1 MCCLH
6 RNPNRSQQGAALI
19 IAMLVFAL
27 SATLLV
33 ALQREFSLALQRG
46 TNQLVSEQ
54 AWAYLIGAEELAKLA
69 LQADH
74 LLDARSATAAD
85 HLGELWA
92 QPATPY
98 PLDAGGWMTGQL
110 TDLQGRINLNM
121 LVDASAIQNSLS
133 GGEGLADEN
142 TESEGAGG
150 ERESNGGEPIGVS
163 ERVDEPRRENESV
176 GQRLGDEAGRWTP
189 TQKLLIR
196 LLQALNEAS
205 LPLDEAMTLT
215 EAISDFIDR
224 DANRRQSGAEV
235 DEYRYG
241 DFPYLPAN
249 RALASVSELRSVQGM
264 TPEIYEA
271 LAPLVTVWPERN
283 TRLNILTAPLPVLR
297 TLNADDQWAPLSV
310 IDAERLAESRREGG
324 IAEVEDLLRSPIL
337 QGKAFADLEP
347 LLDIRSDW
355 FLLDASV
362 ELVDRQRHLFTVLH
376 RDADTTVAVFR
387 SEGEL

>member
-6 RNPNRSQQGAALI
+6 LNPNRSQQGAALI

-33 ALQREFSLALQRG
+33 VLQREFSLALQRG
-46 TNQLVSEQ
+46 TNQLFSEQ
-54 AWAYLIGAEELAKLA
+54 AWAYLIGAEELAKRA
-69 LQADH
+69 LQADN

-121 LVDASAIQNSLS
+121 LVSDPATQSPPS
-133 GGEGLADEN
+133 GGESVSDG
-142 TESEGAGG
+142 ESESASAGG
-150 ERESNGGEPIGVS
+150 ERDPVS
-163 ERVDEPRRENESV
+163 QSRQQNESV
-176 GQRLGDEAGRWTP
+176 GQVSGDEAGRWTP

-205 LPLDEAMTLT
+205 LPLDEAMALT
-215 EAISDFIDR
+215 EAISDFIDP
-224 DANRRQSGAEV
+224 DTNRRRDGAEAN
-235 DEYRYG
+235 EYRYA

-249 RALASVSELRSVQGM
+249 RALASVSELRSVRGM

-271 LAPLVTVWPERN
+271 LVPLVTVWPERN

-297 TLNADDQWAPLSV
+297 TLNADDQWAPLPVS
-310 IDAERLAESRREGG
+310 DAERWVESRREGG
-324 IAEVEDLLRSPIL
+324 IAQVADLLGDPIL
-337 QGKAFADLEP
+337 AGRPSAELES

-362 ELVDRQRHLFTVLH
+362 ELLDRQRHLFTVLH
-376 RDADTTVAVFR
+376 RETDMAVAVFR

>member
-1 MCCLH
+1 MCCRPL
-6 RNPNRSQQGAALI
+6 NPSRPQRGAALI

-46 TNQLVSEQ
+46 TNQLFSEQ

-121 LVDASAIQNSLS
+121 LVSDPVTQSPPS
-133 GGEGLADEN
+133 GGEGVSDGGSESASAGV
-142 TESEGAGG
+142 ESE
-150 ERESNGGEPIGVS
+150 PVS
-163 ERVDEPRRENESV
+163 QSRQQNESV
-176 GQRLGDEAGRWTP
+176 DQVSGDEAGRWTP

-205 LPLDEAMTLT
+205 LPLDEAMALT
-215 EAISDFIDR
+215 EAISDFIDP
-224 DANRRQSGAEV
+224 DTNRRRDGAEAN
-235 DEYRYG
+235 EYRYA

-249 RALASVSELRSVQGM
+249 RALASVSELRSVRGM

-271 LAPLVTVWPERN
+271 LVPLVTVWPERN

-297 TLNADDQWAPLSV
+297 TLNADDQWAPLPVS
-310 IDAERLAESRREGG
+310 DAERWVESRREGG
-324 IAEVEDLLRSPIL
+324 IAQVADLLGDPIL
-337 QGKAFADLEP
+337 AGRPSAELES

-362 ELVDRQRHLFTVLH
+362 ELLDRQRHLFTVLH
-376 RDADTTVAVFR
+376 RETDMAVAVFR

>member
-1 MCCLH
+1 MCCRPL
-6 RNPNRSQQGAALI
+6 NPSRPQRGAALI

-46 TNQLVSEQ
+46 TNQLFSEQ

-98 PLDAGGWMTGQL
+98 PLHAGGWMTGQL

-121 LVDASAIQNSLS
+121 LVSDPVTQTPPS
-133 GGEGLADEN
+133 GGEGVSDGGSESASAGV
-142 TESEGAGG
+142 ESE
-150 ERESNGGEPIGVS
+150 PVS
-163 ERVDEPRRENESV
+163 QSRQQNESV
-176 GQRLGDEAGRWTP
+176 GQVSGDEAGRWTP

-205 LPLDEAMTLT
+205 LPLDEAMALT
-215 EAISDFIDR
+215 EAISDFIDP
-224 DANRRQSGAEV
+224 DTNRRRDGAEAN
-235 DEYRYG
+235 EYRYA

-249 RALASVSELRSVQGM
+249 RALASVSELRSVRGM

-297 TLNADDQWAPLSV
+297 TLNADDQWAPLPV
-310 IDAERLAESRREGG
+310 IDAERWVESRREGG
-324 IAEVEDLLRSPIL
+324 IAQVADLLADPIL
-337 QGKAFADLEP
+337 AGRPSAELES

-362 ELVDRQRHLFTVLH
+362 ELLDRQRHLFTVLH
-376 RDADTTVAVFR
+376 RETDMAVAVFR

>member
-1 MCCLH
+1 MCCL
-6 RNPNRSQQGAALI
+6 RPEPYRSQRGAALI

-46 TNQLVSEQ
+46 THQLFSEQ

-69 LQADH
+69 LQTDT

-98 PLDAGGWMTGQL
+98 PLAAGGWMTGQL

-121 LVDASAIQNSLS
+121 LVKASGNQNQLTTNQRPIGDDTREASAGDTRTQSSQGDNQS
-133 GGEGLADEN
+133 G
-142 TESEGAGG
+142 
-150 ERESNGGEPIGVS
+150 RE
-163 ERVDEPRRENESV
+163 DEPV
-176 GQRLGDEAGRWTP
+176 GQSAIGEADRWTA

-196 LLQALNEAS
+196 LLQALGDVS

-224 DANRRQSGAEV
+224 DANRRQNGAEV
-235 DEYRYG
+235 DEYRYA

-249 RALASVSELRSVQGM
+249 RALASVSELRSVRGM
-264 TPEIYEA
+264 TPEVYEA

-283 TRLNILTAPLPVLR
+283 TQLNILTAPLPVLR
-297 TLNADDQWAPLSV
+297 ALNADDQWAPLSV
-310 IDAERLAESRREGG
+310 MDAERLAERRQEGG
-324 IAEVEDLLRSPIL
+324 ITEVKDLLTDPIL
-337 QGKAFADLEP
+337 EGRPSAELEP

-362 ELVDRQRHLFTVLH
+362 ELVDRQRHLFTVL
-376 RDADTTVAVFR
+376 RRGTDTTVAVFR

>member
-1 MCCLH
+1 MCC
-6 RNPNRSQQGAALI
+6 RRPEPYRSQRGAALI

-46 TNQLVSEQ
+46 THQLFSEQ

-69 LQADH
+69 LQTDT

-98 PLDAGGWMTGQL
+98 PLAAGGWMTGQL

-121 LVDASAIQNSLS
+121 LVKASGNQNQLTTNERPIADDTREASAGDTRTQPSQGDNQS
-133 GGEGLADEN
+133 G
-142 TESEGAGG
+142 
-150 ERESNGGEPIGVS
+150 RE
-163 ERVDEPRRENESV
+163 DEPV
-176 GQRLGDEAGRWTP
+176 GQSAIGEADRWTA

-196 LLQALNEAS
+196 LLQALGDVS

-224 DANRRQSGAEV
+224 DANRRQNGAEV
-235 DEYRYG
+235 DEYRYA

-249 RALASVSELRSVQGM
+249 RALASVSELRSVRGM
-264 TPEIYEA
+264 TPEVYEA

-283 TRLNILTAPLPVLR
+283 TQLNILTAPLPVLR
-297 TLNADDQWAPLSV
+297 ALNADDQWAPLSV
-310 IDAERLAESRREGG
+310 MDAERLAERRQEGG
-324 IAEVEDLLRSPIL
+324 ITEVKDLLTDPIL
-337 QGKAFADLEP
+337 EGRPSAELEP

-362 ELVDRQRHLFTVLH
+362 ELVDRQRHLFTVL
-376 RDADTTVAVFR
+376 RRGTDTTVAVFR

>member
-1 MCCLH
+1 MCCRPL
-6 RNPNRSQQGAALI
+6 NPSRPQRGAALI

-46 TNQLVSEQ
+46 TNQLFSEQ

-121 LVDASAIQNSLS
+121 LVSDPVTQSPPS
-133 GGEGLADEN
+133 GGEGVSDGGSESASAGV
-142 TESEGAGG
+142 ESE
-150 ERESNGGEPIGVS
+150 PVS
-163 ERVDEPRRENESV
+163 QSRQQNESV
-176 GQRLGDEAGRWTP
+176 DQVSGDEAGRWTP

-205 LPLDEAMTLT
+205 LPLDEAMALT
-215 EAISDFIDR
+215 EAISDFIDP
-224 DANRRQSGAEV
+224 DTNRRRDGAEAN
-235 DEYRYG
+235 EYRYA

-249 RALASVSELRSVQGM
+249 RALASVSELRSVRGM

-271 LAPLVTVWPERN
+271 LVPLVTVWPERN

-297 TLNADDQWAPLSV
+297 TLNADDQWAPLPV
-310 IDAERLAESRREGG
+310 IDAERWVESRREGG
-324 IAEVEDLLRSPIL
+324 IAQVADLLADPIL
-337 QGKAFADLEP
+337 AGRPSAELES

-362 ELVDRQRHLFTVLH
+362 ELLDRQRHLFTVLH
-376 RDADTTVAVFR
+376 RETDMAVAVFR

>member
-1 MCCLH
+1 MCCL
-6 RNPNRSQQGAALI
+6 RPEPYRSQRGAALI

-46 TNQLVSEQ
+46 THQLFSEQ

-69 LQADH
+69 LQTDT

-98 PLDAGGWMTGQL
+98 PLAAGGWMTGQL

-121 LVDASAIQNSLS
+121 LVKASGNQNQLTTNERPIADDTGEASAGDTRTQPSQGDNQS
-133 GGEGLADEN
+133 G
-142 TESEGAGG
+142 
-150 ERESNGGEPIGVS
+150 RE
-163 ERVDEPRRENESV
+163 DEPV
-176 GQRLGDEAGRWTP
+176 GQSAIGEADRWTA

-196 LLQALNEAS
+196 LLQALGDVS

-224 DANRRQSGAEV
+224 DANRRQNGAEV
-235 DEYRYG
+235 DEYRYT

-249 RALASVSELRSVQGM
+249 RALASVSELRSVRGM
-264 TPEIYEA
+264 TPEVYEA

-283 TRLNILTAPLPVLR
+283 TQLNILTAPLPVLR
-297 TLNADDQWAPLSV
+297 ALNADDQWAPLSV
-310 IDAERLAESRREGG
+310 MDAERLAERRQEGG
-324 IAEVEDLLRSPIL
+324 ITEVRDLLTDPIL
-337 QGKAFADLEP
+337 EGRPSAELEP

-362 ELVDRQRHLFTVLH
+362 ELVDRQRHLFTVL
-376 RDADTTVAVFR
+376 RRGTDTTVAVFR

>member
-1 MCCLH
+1 MCCRPLNAS
-6 RNPNRSQQGAALI
+6 RPQRGAALI

-46 TNQLVSEQ
+46 TNQLFSEQ

-121 LVDASAIQNSLS
+121 LLSDPATQSPPS
-133 GGEGLADEN
+133 GGEGVRDGGSESASAGV
-142 TESEGAGG
+142 ESE
-150 ERESNGGEPIGVS
+150 PIS
-163 ERVDEPRRENESV
+163 QSRQQNESV
-176 GQRLGDEAGRWTP
+176 GQVSGDEAGRWTP

-205 LPLDEAMTLT
+205 LPLDEAMALT
-215 EAISDFIDR
+215 EAISDFIDP
-224 DANRRQSGAEV
+224 DTNRRRDGAEAN
-235 DEYRYG
+235 EYRYA

-249 RALASVSELRSVQGM
+249 RALASVSELRSVRGM

-297 TLNADDQWAPLSV
+297 TLNADDQWAPLPV
-310 IDAERLAESRREGG
+310 IDAERWVESRREGG
-324 IAEVEDLLRSPIL
+324 IAQVADLLADPIL
-337 QGKAFADLEP
+337 AGRPSAELES

-362 ELVDRQRHLFTVLH
+362 ELLDRQRHLFTVLH
-376 RDADTTVAVFR
+376 RETDMAVAVFR

>member
-1 MCCLH
+1 MCCRPL
-6 RNPNRSQQGAALI
+6 NASRSQRGAALI

-46 TNQLVSEQ
+46 TNQLFSEQ

-69 LQADH
+69 LQADN

-121 LVDASAIQNSLS
+121 LVSDPATQSPPSV
-133 GGEGLADEN
+133 GEGVSDG
-142 TESEGAGG
+142 ESESVSAGD
-150 ERESNGGEPIGVS
+150 ESEPVS
-163 ERVDEPRRENESV
+163 QSRQQNESV
-176 GQRLGDEAGRWTP
+176 GQISGDEAGRWTP
-189 TQKLLIR
+189 TQKLLVR

-205 LPLDEAMTLT
+205 LPLDEAMALT

-224 DANRRQSGAEV
+224 DANRRPNGAEV
-235 DEYRYG
+235 NEYRYA

-264 TPEIYEA
+264 TPEVYQA

-297 TLNADDQWAPLSV
+297 TLNADDQWAPLAV
-310 IDAERLAESRREGG
+310 IDAERLVESRREGG
-324 IAEVEDLLRSPIL
+324 IAQVADLLADPIL
-337 QGKAFADLEP
+337 AGRPFAELQP

-355 FLLDASV
+355 FLLDASL
-362 ELVDRQRHLFTVLH
+362 ELLDRQRHLFTVLH
-376 RDADTTVAVFR
+376 RESDTTVAVFR

>member
-1 MCCLH
+1 MCCRPL
-6 RNPNRSQQGAALI
+6 NPSRPQRGAALI

-46 TNQLVSEQ
+46 TNQLFSEQ

-121 LVDASAIQNSLS
+121 LVSDPVTQSPPS
-133 GGEGLADEN
+133 GGEGVSDGGSESASAGV
-142 TESEGAGG
+142 ESE
-150 ERESNGGEPIGVS
+150 PVS
-163 ERVDEPRRENESV
+163 QSRQQNESV
-176 GQRLGDEAGRWTP
+176 DQVSGDEAGRWTP

-205 LPLDEAMTLT
+205 LPLDEAMALT
-215 EAISDFIDR
+215 EAISDFIDP
-224 DANRRQSGAEV
+224 DTNRRRDGAEAN
-235 DEYRYG
+235 EYRYA

-249 RALASVSELRSVQGM
+249 RALASVSELRSVRGM

-297 TLNADDQWAPLSV
+297 TLNADDQWAPLPV
-310 IDAERLAESRREGG
+310 IDAERWVESRREGG
-324 IAEVEDLLRSPIL
+324 IAQVADLLADPIL
-337 QGKAFADLEP
+337 AGRPSAELES

-362 ELVDRQRHLFTVLH
+362 ELLDRQRHLFTVLH
-376 RDADTTVAVFR
+376 RETDMAVAVFR

>member
-1 MCCLH
+1 MCC
-6 RNPNRSQQGAALI
+6 RRPEPYRSQRGAALI

-46 TNQLVSEQ
+46 THQLFSEQ

-69 LQADH
+69 LQTDT

-98 PLDAGGWMTGQL
+98 PLAAGGWMTGQL

-121 LVDASAIQNSLS
+121 LVKASGNQNQLTTNQRPIGDDTGEASAGDTRTQSSQGDNQS
-133 GGEGLADEN
+133 G
-142 TESEGAGG
+142 
-150 ERESNGGEPIGVS
+150 RE
-163 ERVDEPRRENESV
+163 DEPV
-176 GQRLGDEAGRWTP
+176 GQSAIGEADRWTA

-196 LLQALNEAS
+196 LLQALGDVS

-224 DANRRQSGAEV
+224 DANRRQNGAEV
-235 DEYRYG
+235 DEYRYT

-249 RALASVSELRSVQGM
+249 RALASVSELRSVRGM
-264 TPEIYEA
+264 TPEVYEA

-283 TRLNILTAPLPVLR
+283 TQLNILTAPLPVLR
-297 TLNADDQWAPLSV
+297 ALNADDQWAPLSV
-310 IDAERLAESRREGG
+310 MDAERLAERRQEGG
-324 IAEVEDLLRSPIL
+324 ITEVKDLLTDPIL
-337 QGKAFADLEP
+337 EGRPSAELEP

-362 ELVDRQRHLFTVLH
+362 ELVDRQRHLFTVL
-376 RDADTTVAVFR
+376 RRGTDTTVAVFR

>member
-1 MCCLH
+1 MCCL
-6 RNPNRSQQGAALI
+6 RPEPYRSQRGAALI

-46 TNQLVSEQ
+46 THQLFSEQ

-69 LQADH
+69 LQTDT

-98 PLDAGGWMTGQL
+98 PLAAGGWMTGQL

-121 LVDASAIQNSLS
+121 LVKASGNQNQLTTNERPIADDTREASAGDTRTQPSQGDNQS
-133 GGEGLADEN
+133 G
-142 TESEGAGG
+142 
-150 ERESNGGEPIGVS
+150 RE
-163 ERVDEPRRENESV
+163 DEPV
-176 GQRLGDEAGRWTP
+176 GQSAIGEADRWTA

-196 LLQALNEAS
+196 LLQALGDVS
-205 LPLDEAMTLT
+205 LPLDEAMALT

-224 DANRRQSGAEV
+224 DANRRQNGAEV
-235 DEYRYG
+235 DEYRYA

-249 RALASVSELRSVQGM
+249 RALASVSELRSVRGM
-264 TPEIYEA
+264 TPEVYEA

-283 TRLNILTAPLPVLR
+283 TQLNILTAPLPVLR
-297 TLNADDQWAPLSV
+297 ALNADDQWAPLSV
-310 IDAERLAESRREGG
+310 MDAERLAERRQEGG
-324 IAEVEDLLRSPIL
+324 ITEVRDLLTDPIL
-337 QGKAFADLEP
+337 EGRPSAELEP

-362 ELVDRQRHLFTVLH
+362 ELVDRQRHLFTVL
-376 RDADTTVAVFR
+376 RRGTDTTVAVFR

>member
-1 MCCLH
+1 MCCRPLNAS
-6 RNPNRSQQGAALI
+6 RPQRGAALI

-46 TNQLVSEQ
+46 TNQLFSEQ

-121 LVDASAIQNSLS
+121 LVSDPVTQSPPS
-133 GGEGLADEN
+133 GGEGVSDGGSESASAGV
-142 TESEGAGG
+142 ESE
-150 ERESNGGEPIGVS
+150 PVS
-163 ERVDEPRRENESV
+163 QSRQQNESV
-176 GQRLGDEAGRWTP
+176 DQVSGDEAGRWTP

-205 LPLDEAMTLT
+205 LPLDEAMALT
-215 EAISDFIDR
+215 EAISDFIDP
-224 DANRRQSGAEV
+224 DTNRRRDGAEAN
-235 DEYRYG
+235 EYRYA

-249 RALASVSELRSVQGM
+249 RALASVSELRSVRGM

-271 LAPLVTVWPERN
+271 LAPLVTVWPEHN
-283 TRLNILTAPLPVLR
+283 ARLNILTAPLPVLR
-297 TLNADDQWAPLSV
+297 TLNADDQWGPLTV

-324 IAEVEDLLRSPIL
+324 IAQVADLLTGPIL
-337 QGKAFADLEP
+337 EGRPSTELEP

-362 ELVDRQRHLFTVLH
+362 ELLDRQRHLFTVL
-376 RDADTTVAVFR
+376 RREADTTVAVFR

>member
-1 MCCLH
+1 MCCRPL
-6 RNPNRSQQGAALI
+6 NASRSQRGAALI

-46 TNQLVSEQ
+46 TNQLFSEQ

-121 LVDASAIQNSLS
+121 LVSDPVTQSPPS
-133 GGEGLADEN
+133 GGEGVSDGGSESASAGV
-142 TESEGAGG
+142 ESE
-150 ERESNGGEPIGVS
+150 PVS
-163 ERVDEPRRENESV
+163 QSRQQNESV
-176 GQRLGDEAGRWTP
+176 DQVSGDEAGRWTP

-205 LPLDEAMTLT
+205 LPLDEAMALT
-215 EAISDFIDR
+215 EAISDFIDP
-224 DANRRQSGAEV
+224 DTNRRRDGAEAN
-235 DEYRYG
+235 EYRYA

-249 RALASVSELRSVQGM
+249 RALASVSELRSVRGM

-297 TLNADDQWAPLSV
+297 TLNADDQWAPLPV
-310 IDAERLAESRREGG
+310 IDAERWVESRREGG
-324 IAEVEDLLRSPIL
+324 IAQVADLLADPIL
-337 QGKAFADLEP
+337 AGRPSAELES

-362 ELVDRQRHLFTVLH
+362 ELLDRQRHLFTVLH
-376 RDADTTVAVFR
+376 RETDMAVAVFR

>member
-6 RNPNRSQQGAALI
+6 LNPHRSQQGAALI

-46 TNQLVSEQ
+46 TNQLFSEQ

-69 LQADH
+69 LQADN
-74 LLDARSATAAD
+74 LLDARSAIAAD

-121 LVDASAIQNSLS
+121 LVSTSATQNPFS
-133 GGEGLADEN
+133 
-142 TESEGAGG
+142 
-150 ERESNGGEPIGVS
+150 
-163 ERVDEPRRENESV
+163 
-176 GQRLGDEAGRWTP
+176 GDEALSNEGVKGEGAVGEGNGSGRVGASENGDQSRQQNESFRQGSSDEASRWTA

-196 LLQALNEAS
+196 LLQALEGVPLS
-205 LPLDEAMTLT
+205 LDEAMTLT

-224 DANRRQSGAEV
+224 DANRRQNGAEV
-235 DEYRYG
+235 DEYRYA

-249 RALASVSELRSVQGM
+249 RALASVSELRSVRGM

-310 IDAERLAESRREGG
+310 IDAERLVERRLEGG
-324 IAEVEDLLRSPIL
+324 IAKVEDLLTGPIL
-337 QGKAFADLEP
+337 EGRPSAELEP

-362 ELVDRQRHLFTVLH
+362 ELLDRQRHLFTVLH
-376 RDADTTVAVFR
+376 RQVDTTVAVFR

>member
-1 MCCLH
+1 MCCRPLNAS
-6 RNPNRSQQGAALI
+6 RPQRGAALI

-46 TNQLVSEQ
+46 TNQLFSEQ

-121 LVDASAIQNSLS
+121 LVSDPATQSTPS
-133 GGEGLADEN
+133 GGEGVRDGGSESASAGV
-142 TESEGAGG
+142 ESE
-150 ERESNGGEPIGVS
+150 PVS
-163 ERVDEPRRENESV
+163 QSRQQNESV
-176 GQRLGDEAGRWTP
+176 GQVSGDEAGRWTP

-205 LPLDEAMTLT
+205 LPLDEAMALT
-215 EAISDFIDR
+215 EAISDFIDP
-224 DANRRQSGAEV
+224 DTNRRRDGAEAN
-235 DEYRYG
+235 EYRYA

-249 RALASVSELRSVQGM
+249 RALASVSELRSVRGM

-297 TLNADDQWAPLSV
+297 TLNADDQWAPLPV
-310 IDAERLAESRREGG
+310 IDAERWVESRREGG
-324 IAEVEDLLRSPIL
+324 IAQVADLLADPIL
-337 QGKAFADLEP
+337 AGRPSAELES

-362 ELVDRQRHLFTVLH
+362 ELLDRQRHLFTVLH
-376 RDADTTVAVFR
+376 RETDMAVAVFR

>member
-1 MCCLH
+1 MCCRPL
-6 RNPNRSQQGAALI
+6 NASRSQRGAALI

-46 TNQLVSEQ
+46 TNQLFSEQ

-121 LVDASAIQNSLS
+121 LVSDPATQNPPS
-133 GGEGLADEN
+133 GGEGVSDG
-142 TESEGAGG
+142 ESKSASAGG
-150 ERESNGGEPIGVS
+150 ESEPAS
-163 ERVDEPRRENESV
+163 QSRQQNDLV
-176 GQRLGDEAGRWTP
+176 GQTSGDEAGRWTP

-205 LPLDEAMTLT
+205 LPLDEAMALT

-224 DANRRQSGAEV
+224 DANRRPNGAEV
-235 DEYRYG
+235 NEYRYA

-264 TPEIYEA
+264 TPEIYQA

-283 TRLNILTAPLPVLR
+283 ARLNILTAPLPVLR
-297 TLNADDQWAPLSV
+297 ALNADDQWAPLAV
-310 IDAERLAESRREGG
+310 IDAERLVESRREGG
-324 IAEVEDLLRSPIL
+324 IAQVADLLADPIL
-337 QGKAFADLEP
+337 AGRPSAELEP

-362 ELVDRQRHLFTVLH
+362 ELLDRQRHLFTVLH
-376 RDADTTVAVFR
+376 RETDMAVAVFR

>member
-1 MCCLH
+1 MCCRPLNAS
-6 RNPNRSQQGAALI
+6 RPQRGAALI

-46 TNQLVSEQ
+46 TNQLFSEQ

-121 LVDASAIQNSLS
+121 LVSDPATQSPPS
-133 GGEGLADEN
+133 GGEGVSDGGSESASAGV
-142 TESEGAGG
+142 ESE
-150 ERESNGGEPIGVS
+150 PVS
-163 ERVDEPRRENESV
+163 QSRQQNESV
-176 GQRLGDEAGRWTP
+176 DQVSGDEAGRWTP

-205 LPLDEAMTLT
+205 LPLDEAMALT
-215 EAISDFIDR
+215 EAISDFIDP
-224 DANRRQSGAEV
+224 DTNRRRDGAEAN
-235 DEYRYG
+235 EYRYA

-249 RALASVSELRSVQGM
+249 RALASVSELRSVRGM

-297 TLNADDQWAPLSV
+297 TLNADDQWAPLPV
-310 IDAERLAESRREGG
+310 IDAERWVESRREGG
-324 IAEVEDLLRSPIL
+324 IAQVADLLADPIL
-337 QGKAFADLEP
+337 AGRPSAELQS

-362 ELVDRQRHLFTVLH
+362 ELLDRQRHLFTVLH
-376 RDADTTVAVFR
+376 RETDMAVAVFR

>member
-6 RNPNRSQQGAALI
+6 LNPNRSQQGAALI

-46 TNQLVSEQ
+46 TNQLFSEQ

-69 LQADH
+69 LQADNV
-74 LLDARSATAAD
+74 LDARSATAAD

-121 LVDASAIQNSLS
+121 LVSTSAMQNPSP
-133 GGEGLADEN
+133 GGEGLN
-142 TESEGAGG
+142 NNGIEGEVAGG
-150 ERESNGGEPIGVS
+150 DGNEGEGVGANEGGDQSRQQSGAS
-163 ERVDEPRRENESV
+163 
-176 GQRLGDEAGRWTP
+176 QQTAGDEASRWTP

-196 LLQALNEAS
+196 LLQALDEAP
-205 LPLDEAMTLT
+205 LPLGEAMALT
-215 EAISDFIDR
+215 ETISDFIDR
-224 DANRRQSGAEV
+224 DANRRQDGAEV
-235 DEYRYG
+235 DEYRYA

-249 RALASVSELRSVQGM
+249 RALASVSELRSVRGM

-283 TRLNILTAPLPVLR
+283 TRINILTAPLPVLR

-310 IDAERLAESRREGG
+310 IDAERLAQRRLEGG
-324 IAEVEDLLRSPIL
+324 IAKVEDLLTGPIL
-337 QGKAFADLEP
+337 EGRPSAELEP

-355 FLLDASV
+355 FLLDTSV
-362 ELVDRQRHLFTVLH
+362 ELLDRQRHLFTVLH
-376 RDADTTVAVFR
+376 RQVDTTVAVFR

>member
-1 MCCLH
+1 MCCRPL
-6 RNPNRSQQGAALI
+6 NPSRPQRGAALI

-46 TNQLVSEQ
+46 TNQLFSEQ

-121 LVDASAIQNSLS
+121 LVSDPVTQSPPS
-133 GGEGLADEN
+133 GGEGVSDGGSESASAGV
-142 TESEGAGG
+142 ESE
-150 ERESNGGEPIGVS
+150 PVS
-163 ERVDEPRRENESV
+163 QSRQQNESV
-176 GQRLGDEAGRWTP
+176 GQVSGDEAGRWTP

-205 LPLDEAMTLT
+205 LPLDEAMALT
-215 EAISDFIDR
+215 EAISDFIDP
-224 DANRRQSGAEV
+224 DTNRRRDGAEA
-235 DEYRYG
+235 DEYRYA

-249 RALASVSELRSVQGM
+249 RALASVSELRSVRGM

-271 LAPLVTVWPERN
+271 LVPLVTVWPERN

-297 TLNADDQWAPLSV
+297 TLNADDQWAPLPV
-310 IDAERLAESRREGG
+310 IDAERWVESRREGG
-324 IAEVEDLLRSPIL
+324 IAQVADLLADPIL
-337 QGKAFADLEP
+337 AGRPSAELES

-362 ELVDRQRHLFTVLH
+362 ELLDRQRHLFTVLH
-376 RDADTTVAVFR
+376 RETDMAVAVFR

>member
-1 MCCLH
+1 MCCRPL
-6 RNPNRSQQGAALI
+6 NPSRPQRGAALI

-46 TNQLVSEQ
+46 TNQLFSEQ

-121 LVDASAIQNSLS
+121 LVSDPVTQTPPS
-133 GGEGLADEN
+133 GGEGVSDGGSESASAGV
-142 TESEGAGG
+142 ESE
-150 ERESNGGEPIGVS
+150 PVS
-163 ERVDEPRRENESV
+163 QSRQQNESV
-176 GQRLGDEAGRWTP
+176 DQVSGDEAGRWTP

-205 LPLDEAMTLT
+205 LPLDEAMALT
-215 EAISDFIDR
+215 EAISDFIDP
-224 DANRRQSGAEV
+224 DTNRRRDGAEAN
-235 DEYRYG
+235 EYRYA

-249 RALASVSELRSVQGM
+249 RALASVSELRSVRGM

-297 TLNADDQWAPLSV
+297 TLNADDQWAPLPV
-310 IDAERLAESRREGG
+310 IDAERWVESRREGG
-324 IAEVEDLLRSPIL
+324 IAQVADLLGDPIL
-337 QGKAFADLEP
+337 AGRPSAELES

-362 ELVDRQRHLFTVLH
+362 ELLDRQRHLFTVLH
-376 RDADTTVAVFR
+376 RETDMAVAVFR

>member
-1 MCCLH
+1 MCCL
-6 RNPNRSQQGAALI
+6 RPEPYRSQRGAALI

-46 TNQLVSEQ
+46 THQLFSEQ

-69 LQADH
+69 LQTDT

-98 PLDAGGWMTGQL
+98 PLAAGGWMTGQL

-121 LVDASAIQNSLS
+121 LVKASGNQNQFTTNERPIGDDTGETSAGDTRTQPSQSDNQSGRDDEPVGQSAI
-133 GGEGLADEN
+133 GEAD
-142 TESEGAGG
+142 
-150 ERESNGGEPIGVS
+150 
-163 ERVDEPRRENESV
+163 
-176 GQRLGDEAGRWTP
+176 RWTA

-196 LLQALNEAS
+196 VLQALGDVS

-224 DANRRQSGAEV
+224 DANRRQNGAEV
-235 DEYRYG
+235 DEYRYA

-249 RALASVSELRSVQGM
+249 RALASVSELRSVRGM
-264 TPEIYEA
+264 TPEVYEA

-283 TRLNILTAPLPVLR
+283 TQLNILTAPLPVLR
-297 TLNADDQWAPLSV
+297 ALNADDQWAPLSV
-310 IDAERLAESRREGG
+310 IDAERLAERRQEGG
-324 IAEVEDLLRSPIL
+324 ITEVKDLLTDPIL
-337 QGKAFADLEP
+337 EGRPSAELEP

-362 ELVDRQRHLFTVLH
+362 ELVDRQRHLFTVL
-376 RDADTTVAVFR
+376 RRGTDTTVAVFR

>member
-1 MCCLH
+1 MCCRPL
-6 RNPNRSQQGAALI
+6 NASRSQRGAALI

-46 TNQLVSEQ
+46 TNQLFSEQ
-54 AWAYLIGAEELAKLA
+54 AWAYLIGAEELAKRA
-69 LQADH
+69 LQADN

-121 LVDASAIQNSLS
+121 LVSDPAVQNPASGDEDVSNGDSGSDA
-133 GGEGLADEN
+133 
-142 TESEGAGG
+142 AGG
-150 ERESNGGEPIGVS
+150 EDDEGERIGSGESLNQS
-163 ERVDEPRRENESV
+163 RQQNELIR
-176 GQRLGDEAGRWTP
+176 QTAGDEASRWTP

-196 LLQALNEAS
+196 LLQTLDQGALS
-205 LPLDEAMTLT
+205 LEEAMALT
-215 EAISDFIDR
+215 EAISDFIDP
-224 DANRRQSGAEV
+224 DANRRRDGAEA
-235 DEYRYG
+235 DEYRYA

-249 RALASVSELRSVQGM
+249 R
-264 TPEIYEA
+264 
-271 LAPLVTVWPERN
+271 
-283 TRLNILTAPLPVLR
+283 
-297 TLNADDQWAPLSV
+297 
-310 IDAERLAESRREGG
+310 REGG
-324 IAEVEDLLRSPIL
+324 IAQVADLLTGPIL
-337 QGKAFADLEP
+337 EGRPSTELEP

-362 ELVDRQRHLFTVLH
+362 ELLDRQRHLFTVL
-376 RDADTTVAVFR
+376 RREADTTVAVFR

>member
-1 MCCLH
+1 MCCRPL
-6 RNPNRSQQGAALI
+6 NPSRPQRGAALI

-46 TNQLVSEQ
+46 TNQLFSEQ

-121 LVDASAIQNSLS
+121 LVSDPATQSTPS
-133 GGEGLADEN
+133 GGEGVRDGGSESASAGV
-142 TESEGAGG
+142 ESE
-150 ERESNGGEPIGVS
+150 PVS
-163 ERVDEPRRENESV
+163 QSRQQNESV
-176 GQRLGDEAGRWTP
+176 GQVSGDEAGRWTP

-205 LPLDEAMTLT
+205 LPLDEAMALT
-215 EAISDFIDR
+215 EAISDFIDP
-224 DANRRQSGAEV
+224 DTNRRRDGAEAN
-235 DEYRYG
+235 EYRYA

-249 RALASVSELRSVQGM
+249 RALASVSELRSVRGM

-297 TLNADDQWAPLSV
+297 TLNADDQWAPLPV
-310 IDAERLAESRREGG
+310 IDAERWVESRREGG
-324 IAEVEDLLRSPIL
+324 IAQVADLLADPIL
-337 QGKAFADLEP
+337 AGRPSAELQS

-362 ELVDRQRHLFTVLH
+362 ELLDRQRHLFTVLH
-376 RDADTTVAVFR
+376 RETDMAVAVFR